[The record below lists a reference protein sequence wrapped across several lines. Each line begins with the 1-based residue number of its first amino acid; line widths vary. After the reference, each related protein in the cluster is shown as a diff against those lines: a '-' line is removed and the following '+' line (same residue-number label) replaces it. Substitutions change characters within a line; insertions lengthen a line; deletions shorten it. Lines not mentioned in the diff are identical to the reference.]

1 MDYCLEL
8 SIWCLLINLSSYQAA
23 KVSINGFLIYFLLF
37 NILLG
42 VGPFFAS
49 QYGMISPLIPHFWL
63 LFFAFSVLTLSIHLV
78 AHWRMAIS
86 NKASG
91 QVLLGSITVKLLFCM
106 ILVFIYLSKMDI
118 NPTLF
123 LLNFFYLYFFHT
135 VFEVYCLLRNLRNQI
150 LK

>member
-1 MDYCLEL
+1 M
-8 SIWCLLINLSSYQAA
+8 SIKQ
-23 KVSINGFLIYFLLF
+23 FLIYFLFF

-42 VGPFFAS
+42 LGPFFAF
-49 QYGMISPLIPHFWL
+49 QYDIIPPLIPHFWI
-63 LFFAFSVLTLSIHLV
+63 LFSVFGVLTLSIHLV

-106 ILVFIYLSKMDI
+106 ILVFIYLSKMDV
-118 NPTLF
+118 NSTLF

>member
-23 KVSINGFLIYFLLF
+23 KVSINRFLIYFLLF

-42 VGPFFAS
+42 VGP
-49 QYGMISPLIPHFWL
+49 ISP
-63 LFFAFSVLTLSIHLV
+63 FSVLTLSLHLV
-78 AHWRMAIS
+78 AHWRMSIS

-91 QVLLGSITVKLLFCM
+91 QVLLGSISVKLLFCM